1 MQTQWKIFLC
11 MKSFLLQIMWFR
23 IERKNRLP
31 FWRGIL
37 LIPARSADDETA
49 FLTGTM
55 KESQALA
62 AEQKLGDIKILGKIR
77 LLG

>member
-1 MQTQWKIFLC
+1 

-23 IERKNRLP
+23 TKEKIASLFGEVSYLSRLGQP
-31 FWRGIL
+31 
-37 LIPARSADDETA
+37 DDETA